1 MDRSAH
7 SGHDETLIAR
17 LYGGDVDE
25 LERARAIDL
34 LADCPDCAALFADF
48 GAIAAAAAAMPV
60 PPRPRDFALTE
71 QDAARLGRSRASR
84 WPIFGLGLRRSLG
97 GSLAAL
103 GLIGVVVTGAVSAF
117 GTASSAPGTF
127 AGAQDGRAALAA
139 ASSSSSE
146 GGPVSVPT
154 AAPAATAG
162 PAELPA
168 TSPASVQAGGAND
181 GGSLAAGSSG
191 TVPAPTNQLGLA
203 SSGTEYAIGGG
214 TTPGTK
220 SLPSGEVS
228 QGSGVDARLVWLVGF
243 GALFAIGVAITILP
257 RRNRR
262 RGRGAGS

>member
-1 MDRSAH
+1 MDSSAH
-7 SGHDETLIAR
+7 SSHDELLIAR

-25 LERARAIDL
+25 VERAQAVDL
-34 LADCPDCAALFADF
+34 MADCPDCAALFADL

-60 PPRPRDFALTE
+60 RPRPRDFTLTE
-71 QDAARLGRSRASR
+71 ADAARLRRSRRAP
-84 WPIFGLGLRRSLG
+84 WAIFGLGLRRSLG

-103 GLIGVVVTGAVSAF
+103 GLIGVVLTSAVSLL
-117 GTASSAPGTF
+117 GTSAATQGTLATQDQRAVAQVAP
-127 AGAQDGRAALAA
+127 AGPSAA
-139 ASSSSSE
+139 
-146 GGPVSVPT
+146 GGLSIAT
-154 AAPAATAG
+154 AAPAVSAG
-162 PAELPA
+162 PPEFPGA
-168 TSPASVQAGGAND
+168 SPASVSAND
-181 GGSLAAGSSG
+181 GTSSAL
-191 TVPAPTNQLGLA
+191 PAPTNQPGPA